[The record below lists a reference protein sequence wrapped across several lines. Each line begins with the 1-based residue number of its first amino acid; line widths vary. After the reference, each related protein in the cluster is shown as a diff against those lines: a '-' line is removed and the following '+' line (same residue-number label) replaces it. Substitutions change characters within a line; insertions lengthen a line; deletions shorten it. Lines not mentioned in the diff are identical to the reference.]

1 MKSLAV
7 LLATTLVIGSNVGI
21 SLALPPARNVYSQD
35 AQGSNSRGIDLKVWS
50 GYGLT
55 INFIP
60 TGEIIKQVWLGDPSR
75 FALTSNGNLCQ
86 RGASNDENCGTGG
99 ATVLF
104 LRQIKPINFPALT
117 ASKDGS
123 TVITVITVSAEGQ
136 KQYQFKLT
144 PAGGSPD
151 YTTLIIKP
159 DSEKPTPVLVEK
171 PPVTQ
176 ISSLPTQSYQV
187 RAGSGNGSRGAGEQ
201 RGRGAE
207 EQRSRGA
214 EEQRSRG
221 AGEQR
226 SRGAEER
233 RSRGSQQAINNNL
246 INSSN
251 SRVSAISTSKP
262 NENLSQQTN
271 NNPVERTP
279 ENKVNLS
286 TTNSLQVGTSL
297 KRNDANALAYGLGL
311 AVNNGVIKPKSG
323 EWRKAQDTI
332 RLLRRGKT
340 RVEAIRLSGIPQE
353 LFNKLIEWGQN

>member
-1 MKSLAV
+1 MKSLAI
-7 LLATTLVIGSNVGI
+7 LLATTLIIGSNADTSV
-21 SLALPPARNVYSQD
+21 ALPAARNVYSQE

-75 FALTSNGNLCQ
+75 FALTSNGSLCQ
-86 RGASNDENCGTGG
+86 RGASDENCGTGG

-104 LRQIKPINFPALT
+104 LRQIKPINFPSLT
-117 ASKDGS
+117 SSQDGS
-123 TVITVITVSAEGQ
+123 TVITLITASAEGQ
-136 KQYQFKLT
+136 KHYQFKLT
-144 PAGGSPD
+144 PAKGKPE
-151 YTTLIIKP
+151 YTALIIRP
-159 DSEKPTPVLVEK
+159 DSDRPRTILVEK

-176 ISSLPTQSYQV
+176 ISSRPTQNNQV
-187 RAGSGNGSRGAGEQ
+187 VVSSENRN
-201 RGRGAE
+201 
-207 EQRSRGA
+207 
-214 EEQRSRG
+214 RG

-233 RSRGSQQAINNNL
+233 RSRVSKQAVNNNL
-246 INSSN
+246 INASN

-271 NNPVERTP
+271 NKPVERTP

-297 KRNDANALAYGLGL
+297 KRNDANAVAYGLGV
-311 AVNNGVIKPKSG
+311 AVSNGVIKHKSG

-340 RVEAIRLSGIPQE
+340 RFEAVKLSGLPQE
-353 LFNKLIEWGQN
+353 LFDKLIQWGQN

>member
-104 LRQIKPINFPALT
+104 LRQIKPINFPSLT

-123 TVITVITVSAEGQ
+123 TVITVITASAEGQ

-176 ISSLPTQSYQV
+176 ISSRPTQSYQV
-187 RAGSGNGSRGAGEQ
+187 TVGSGNRN
-201 RGRGAE
+201 
-207 EQRSRGA
+207 
-214 EEQRSRG
+214 RG

-226 SRGAEER
+226 SRGVEEQR
-233 RSRGSQQAINNNL
+233 NRVSKRAVNNNL
-246 INSSN
+246 INTSN

-262 NENLSQQTN
+262 NENLSRRTN
-271 NNPVERTP
+271 NNLVERTP
-279 ENKVNLS
+279 ENNVNLS
-286 TTNSLQVGTSL
+286 NTNSLQVGISL
-297 KRNDANALAYGLGL
+297 KRNDANAVAYGLGV
-311 AVNNGVIKPKSG
+311 AVNNGVIKHKSG